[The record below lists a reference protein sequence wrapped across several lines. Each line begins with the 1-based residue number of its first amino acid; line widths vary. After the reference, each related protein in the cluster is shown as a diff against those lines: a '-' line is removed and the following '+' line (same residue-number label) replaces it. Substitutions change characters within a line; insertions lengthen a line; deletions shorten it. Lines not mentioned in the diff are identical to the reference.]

1 MEVNMKKII
10 ALILVV
16 CICFGMVGCSAITTA
31 HAATDEEVVEE
42 EEKDLGDI
50 LTEVAA
56 GLIAAWLTSEFEEY
70 INQQSNADETPAESE
85 KIPSVYNRDTIQ
97 VEK

>member
-1 MEVNMKKII
+1 MKKII
-10 ALILVV
+10 ALILVI

-42 EEKDLGDI
+42 EKDLGDI
-50 LTEVAA
+50 FTEVAA

-70 INQQSNADETPAESE
+70 INQHSNTDDSPAESE
-85 KIPSVYNRDTIQ
+85 KIPSVYNRDIIQ

>member
-1 MEVNMKKII
+1 MKKII

-16 CICFGMVGCSAITTA
+16 CVCFGMVGCSAITTA

-42 EEKDLGDI
+42 EKDLGDI
-50 LTEVAA
+50 FTEVAT

-70 INQQSNADETPAESE
+70 INQHSNTDDVPAESE
-85 KIPSVYNRDTIQ
+85 NIPSVYNKDTIQ

>member
-1 MEVNMKKII
+1 MKKII

-16 CICFGMVGCSAITTA
+16 CICFGVVGCSAITTA
-31 HAATDEEVVEE
+31 HAATDEKVVE

-50 LTEVAA
+50 FTEVAA
-56 GLIAAWLTSEFEEY
+56 GMIAAWLTSEFEEY
-70 INQQSNADETPAESE
+70 INQQSNTDEAPAESE
-85 KIPSVYNRDTIQ
+85 NIPSVYNKDTIQ

>member
-1 MEVNMKKII
+1 MKKII

-16 CICFGMVGCSAITTA
+16 CICFGMVGCSAITTT

-42 EEKDLGDI
+42 EKDLGDI
-50 LTEVAA
+50 FTEVAA

-70 INQQSNADETPAESE
+70 VNQHSNADEAPAELE
-85 KIPSVYNRDTIQ
+85 NAPNVYNRDTIQ

>member
-1 MEVNMKKII
+1 MKKII

-16 CICFGMVGCSAITTA
+16 CVCFGMVGCSAITTA

-42 EEKDLGDI
+42 EKDLGDI
-50 LTEVAA
+50 FTEVAA
-56 GLIAAWLTSEFEEY
+56 GLIAAWLTSEFEEC
-70 INQQSNADETPAESE
+70 INQHSNTDDVPAESE
-85 KIPSVYNRDTIQ
+85 NIPSVYNRDTIQ

>member
-56 GLIAAWLTSEFEEY
+56 GMIAAWLTSEFEEY
-70 INQQSNADETPAESE
+70 INQHSNTDETPAESE
-85 KIPSVYNRDTIQ
+85 KIPSVPIRDTIQ

>member
-1 MEVNMKKII
+1 MKKII

-16 CICFGMVGCSAITTA
+16 CICFGMVGCSAITTT
-31 HAATDEEVVEE
+31 HAATDEKVVEE

-56 GLIAAWLTSEFEEY
+56 GLVAAWLTSEFEEY
-70 INQQSNADETPAESE
+70 INQQSHTDEAPAESE
-85 KIPSVYNRDTIQ
+85 NIPSVYNKDTIQ